1 MLHRSHVRH
10 RALSKHAR
18 HGNASVSALLDRAKG
33 HTDSGR
39 RTQLYGGEERVP
51 MTDHLWILLHEAA
64 YVLHQPCVTGAVLR
78 PIDWTGLELAGV
90 ER

>member
-1 MLHRSHVRH
+1 
-10 RALSKHAR
+10 
-18 HGNASVSALLDRAKG
+18 
-33 HTDSGR
+33 
-39 RTQLYGGEERVP
+39 